1 MSNIALVLG
10 ALFTLPFA
18 LLVLG
23 TIALVKADRKDIP
36 EIIRWLSQWDRK

>member
-1 MSNIALVLG
+1 MSSIALVFG
-10 ALFTLPFA
+10 VLFTLPFA

-36 EIIRWLSQWDRK
+36 EIIRWLSRWGRK